1 MFFKNDFPIL
11 EFDDNKVAKL
21 NPSAL
26 FEKKNPEKKMIIT
39 FFPEALEKLKEEKLI
54 EKAYYIGGENPSSRI
69 APSTSKSCPT
79 AIFLSSTP
87 PPPQNITFSTPIA

>member
-26 FEKKNPEKKMIIT
+26 FEKKNPEKKDD
-39 FFPEALEKLKEEKLI
+39 
-54 EKAYYIGGENPSSRI
+54 YYV
-69 APSTSKSCPT
+69 
-79 AIFLSSTP
+79 
-87 PPPQNITFSTPIA
+87 FS

>member
-39 FFPEALEKLKEEKLI
+39 FFPEALEKLKEENLI
-54 EKAYYIGGENPSSRI
+54 EKAYYIGGENPFDIYRFVDGSEVLIVLGQVGCPSSE
-69 APSTSKSCPT
+69 K
-79 AIFLSSTP
+79 
-87 PPPQNITFSTPIA
+87 N

>member
-26 FEKKNPEKKMIIT
+26 FEKKNTEK
-39 FFPEALEKLKEEKLI
+39 
-54 EKAYYIGGENPSSRI
+54 
-69 APSTSKSCPT
+69 TSPVPHVF
-79 AIFLSSTP
+79 A
-87 PPPQNITFSTPIA
+87 